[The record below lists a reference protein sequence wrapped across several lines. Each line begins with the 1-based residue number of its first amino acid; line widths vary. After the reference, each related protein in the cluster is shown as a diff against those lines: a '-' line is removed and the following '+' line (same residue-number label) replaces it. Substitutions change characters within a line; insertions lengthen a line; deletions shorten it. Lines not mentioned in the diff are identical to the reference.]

1 MSLINLELEPESY
14 LEPDPEAKRNRTQA
28 LQHCSARPWS
38 QTKSDRLRNTARRF
52 CCYTV
57 HAFPHK

>member
-1 MSLINLELEPESY
+1 MSLLNLELEPESY
-14 LEPDPEAKRNRTQA
+14 LEPGPGAKPGA
-28 LQHCSARPWS
+28 GAGVLSGARPWS

-52 CCYTV
+52 CCYAV